1 MDRDR
6 VRGEKAGGRMYG
18 MEVRRM
24 TRRRGQV
31 DIAKE

>member
-24 TRRRGQV
+24 TRRGQV